1 MIQKSQFKTATRVVQ
16 LSNTVTWIRNY
27 KNQFMDL
34 TSTQSDAIIYIL
46 KNYQDNSLTAN
57 ELMRDLQLSQSTV
70 AGIISRLEAKGLIC
84 RRPAENDNRKN
95 IIYPTAKGMV
105 LEEDLKKKAVEL
117 AKKAE
122 TLQNSLNEP
131 VEGESY
137 ELAPYGTAVYEEKDG
152 KLERFF

>member
-117 AKKAE
+117 EAIL
-122 TLQNSLNEP
+122 LQGMSDREQ
-131 VEGESY
+131 
-137 ELAPYGTAVYEEKDG
+137 EEFNRLLQIALDNANI
-152 KLERFF
+152 EREKQN